1 MLGIKNEE
9 KKYDKNIF
17 KHLIWIIHN
26 IRKIDSKY
34 IFISILATIIN
45 GIISSVS
52 LIVIQKIING
62 VQTERNLNNIIFYI
76 ILYISIDLFNSIY
89 SSILGY

>member
-1 MLGIKNEE
+1 M

-34 IFISILATIIN
+34 IFIR
-45 GIISSVS
+45 
-52 LIVIQKIING
+52 LI
-62 VQTERNLNNIIFYI
+62 
-76 ILYISIDLFNSIY
+76 
-89 SSILGY
+89 

>member
-1 MLGIKNEE
+1 MKK

-45 GIISSVS
+45 GIIPHFSYCYAENYKCSPS
-52 LIVIQKIING
+52 RKKLKYYNFLYY
-62 VQTERNLNNIIFYI
+62 NLYFHRFI
-76 ILYISIDLFNSIY
+76 
-89 SSILGY
+89 